1 MSKNHTFY
9 DTVVKSPQWKA
20 WYEEIMRRHSINAD
34 GGKWED
40 NKTFDI
46 DESQECGWLGDE
58 HFQEFIKFCCAT
70 QQAQMR
76 EEINKERYDNLQ
88 HYHDTG
94 KEAGRQ
100 EGIAQ
105 MREEIANKYSLANPD
120 KFELRDF
127 NTSITY
133 KGEETFDILDGFNE
147 VEDGDWYTIIT
158 YKPKLES
165 ENKRG
170 E

>member
-76 EEINKERYDNLQ
+76 EEI
-88 HYHDTG
+88 
-94 KEAGRQ
+94 
-100 EGIAQ
+100 
-105 MREEIANKYSLANPD
+105 ANKYGLANPD
-120 KFELRDF
+120 KFEVRDF